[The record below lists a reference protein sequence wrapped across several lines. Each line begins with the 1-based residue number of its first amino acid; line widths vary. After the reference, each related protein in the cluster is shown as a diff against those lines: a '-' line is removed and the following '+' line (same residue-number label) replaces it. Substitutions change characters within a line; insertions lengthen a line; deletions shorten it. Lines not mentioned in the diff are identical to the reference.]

1 MPNTPELKREIKME
15 NRHSLSLDQGDS
27 ESTKPRTGLGETV
40 SCQLRKFGKVTV
52 IPKKVE
58 GRS

>member
-15 NRHSLSLDQGDS
+15 NRRTLDQGDS

-40 SCQLRKFGKVTV
+40 SCQLRKLGKVTV